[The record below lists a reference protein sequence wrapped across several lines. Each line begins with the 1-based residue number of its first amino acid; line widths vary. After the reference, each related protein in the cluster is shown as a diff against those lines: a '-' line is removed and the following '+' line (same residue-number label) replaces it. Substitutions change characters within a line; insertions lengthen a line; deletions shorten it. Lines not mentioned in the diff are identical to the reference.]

1 MACLRRP
8 AVYVLSNVKGLA
20 NELRSRLKDVQ
31 IEDISTTSEGG
42 YCSICI
48 FNRRK
53 IQVLVV

>member
-42 YCSICI
+42 FAVFVFLIEE
-48 FNRRK
+48 K
-53 IQVLVV
+53 